1 MEINI
6 KKALIA
12 SAASLSALFCSAQQD
27 LMVSQQIFSRI
38 NVNPAGTGNNKGF
51 DAFLLGRI
59 QWAGVDNS
67 PMTGVLNFTGYSE
80 NVKSS
85 FGLTVNYDNIG
96 VGNSQT
102 NAQAVY
108 AYHIDLNPKY
118 ILSLGISAGFNVGS
132 FDPLKNT
139 LKDESE
145 VGKATYVAD
154 KTTEIS
160 PDFNAGAEISS
171 EHWMA
176 GFSCTHLLNDTST
189 TFRKGRHFY
198 VYGRGFFNITHNFD
212 LAPLISYMHKH
223 NTNTTEI
230 GCQAFF
236 KKMIWGGVAWKPD
249 FNRFS
254 EMQMMSITAGFE
266 WANRFRFGYSYDM
279 NFGKYN
285 NLPSNTHE
293 IMLSAHF

>member
-1 MEINI
+1 MKFNI
-6 KKALIA
+6 KRAVIA
-12 SAASLSALFCSAQQD
+12 TATSLSALFCSAQQD
-27 LMVSQQIFSRI
+27 LMVSQQVFSRI

-145 VGKATYVAD
+145 VGKSTYVAD

-160 PDFNAGAEISS
+160 PDFNAGAEISN
-171 EHWMA
+171 EHWLA
-176 GFSCTHLLNDTST
+176 GFSCTHMLNDTST

-198 VYGRGFFNITHNFD
+198 IYGRGFFNITPSFD
-212 LAPLISYMHKH
+212 LAPLFSYMHKH

-249 FNRFS
+249 LNRFT
-254 EMQMMSITAGFE
+254 EMSMLSITAGFE

-279 NFGKYN
+279 NLGKYN

-293 IMLSAHF
+293 LMLSAHF

>member
-12 SAASLSALFCSAQQD
+12 TAASLSALFCSAQQD

-38 NVNPAGTGNNKGF
+38 NVNPAGTGNNKGC

-67 PMTGVLNFTGYSE
+67 PMTGLLNFTAYSE
-80 NVKSS
+80 NIKSS
-85 FGLTVNYDNIG
+85 FGATVNYDNLG

-132 FDPLKNT
+132 FDPYKNT
-139 LKDESE
+139 LKDDSE
-145 VGKATYVAD
+145 IGKSTYVKD
-154 KTTEIS
+154 KTTELS

-176 GFSCTHLLNDTST
+176 GFSCTHMLNDTST

-198 VYGRGFFNITHNFD
+198 VYGRGFINVTTNFD
-212 LAPLISYMHKH
+212 LAPLFSYMHKH

-249 FNRFS
+249 LYRFT
-254 EMQMMSITAGFE
+254 EMSMLSVTAGFE

-279 NFGKYN
+279 NLGKYN

>member
-1 MEINI
+1 MKRIYI
-6 KKALIA
+6 KL
-12 SAASLSALFCSAQQD
+12 LTALFSITGAMNAFAQQD

-38 NVNPAGTGNNKGF
+38 NVNPAGTGNNKGC

-67 PMTGVLNFTGYSE
+67 PKTGLLNFTAYSE

-85 FGLTVNYDNIG
+85 FGATVNYDNLG

-102 NAQAVY
+102 NVQAVY

-118 ILSLGISAGFNVGS
+118 ILSLGISAGINVGS
-132 FDPLKNT
+132 FDPFKNV
-139 LKDESE
+139 LKDDSE
-145 VGKATYVAD
+145 IGKSTFVKD
-154 KTTEIS
+154 KTTEIN
-160 PDFNAGAEISS
+160 PDFNAGAEISN

-189 TFRKGRHFY
+189 TFEKGRHFY
-198 VYGRGFFNITHNFD
+198 VYGRGFLNITPSFD
-212 LAPLISYMHKH
+212 LAPLFSYMHKH

-279 NFGKYN
+279 NFGEYN